1 MQQRIFF
8 LRRLKTYLLVF
19 LLPVI
24 ILICII
30 SAVQMYSISGTLNRN
45 GESQADAVTTNLNLA
60 LSNLVQQ
67 NSQFAN
73 NPYMVLSIKRI
84 LEQGNYMTYAD
95 AINARSI
102 NATLK
107 STLTTYDYVLSV
119 YLYLDGY
126 DYYYTSSQKVNR
138 VQGSEGW
145 YTSYEEMNPDFET
158 EVLVLDGDRDE
169 QGEGEVLTIL
179 QRLPYYKGVLVMRI
193 DLDRYRALL
202 DRTIGQKDMTTI
214 LFNEEGEKL
223 FSWGE
228 GDTSSFLKTSDLPGK
243 EEDGRWVWV
252 GGTRYLIHRE
262 KNDTFQILAV
272 TLVPFSKLRAILLSY
287 VPIVLL
293 LLGCGVAAVFFCALV
308 TTRQNFTNI
317 EDVISVLDQAERGI
331 TPDMGRNKKHNDEFG
346 VILNNIIR
354 LHLQTEQL
362 NAELQ
367 NKKHMQEVASLSAL
381 QAQIN
386 PHFMFNTLQMIQF
399 EAAKGGEKSA
409 KVVRMTGL
417 LSDILKYALA
427 DPMQTIRLEEEINYL
442 RKYVEIQHMRF
453 GDHFILYYE
462 VDESLENLPVYRL
475 MLQPLIENAISHGVR
490 DKEERGYIKLM
501 IQDRGNAV
509 HFSVFDTGIG
519 MTREKLTAVRREID
533 TFNVHNIGLAN
544 VNNRLKLYYGE
555 DAGLRIRSIAG
566 QGTIVDFTLTR
577 ANIEKSVTN
586 SKNLQ
591 PSLQRG

>member
-1 MQQRIFF
+1 M
-8 LRRLKTYLLVF
+8 
-19 LLPVI
+19 
-24 ILICII
+24 
-30 SAVQMYSISGTLNRN
+30 LN
-45 GESQADAVTTNLNLA
+45 
-60 LSNLVQQ
+60 
-67 NSQFAN
+67 F
-73 NPYMVLSIKRI
+73 Y
-84 LEQGNYMTYAD
+84 
-95 AINARSI
+95 
-102 NATLK
+102 
-107 STLTTYDYVLSV
+107 
-119 YLYLDGY
+119 
-126 DYYYTSSQKVNR
+126 
-138 VQGSEGW
+138 
-145 YTSYEEMNPDFET
+145 
-158 EVLVLDGDRDE
+158 
-169 QGEGEVLTIL
+169 
-179 QRLPYYKGVLVMRI
+179 
-193 DLDRYRALL
+193 
-202 DRTIGQKDMTTI
+202 
-214 LFNEEGEKL
+214 
-223 FSWGE
+223 
-228 GDTSSFLKTSDLPGK
+228 
-243 EEDGRWVWV
+243 
-252 GGTRYLIHRE
+252 
-262 KNDTFQILAV
+262 
-272 TLVPFSKLRAILLSY
+272 
-287 VPIVLL
+287 
-293 LLGCGVAAVFFCALV
+293 
-308 TTRQNFTNI
+308 NI

-519 MTREKLTAVRREID
+519 MTREKLTAVRRDID

>member
-1 MQQRIFF
+1 M
-8 LRRLKTYLLVF
+8 
-19 LLPVI
+19 
-24 ILICII
+24 
-30 SAVQMYSISGTLNRN
+30 
-45 GESQADAVTTNLNLA
+45 
-60 LSNLVQQ
+60 
-67 NSQFAN
+67 
-73 NPYMVLSIKRI
+73 
-84 LEQGNYMTYAD
+84 
-95 AINARSI
+95 
-102 NATLK
+102 
-107 STLTTYDYVLSV
+107 LSV

-243 EEDGRWVWV
+243 EEDGRWVWLD
-252 GGTRYLIHRE
+252 GTRYLIHRE
-262 KNDTFQILAV
+262 KNDTFQVLAV

-331 TPDMGRNKKHNDEFG
+331 TPDTGRNKKHNDEFG

-399 EAAKGGEKSA
+399 EAAKGGEKAA

-519 MTREKLTAVRREID
+519 MTREKLTAVRRDID